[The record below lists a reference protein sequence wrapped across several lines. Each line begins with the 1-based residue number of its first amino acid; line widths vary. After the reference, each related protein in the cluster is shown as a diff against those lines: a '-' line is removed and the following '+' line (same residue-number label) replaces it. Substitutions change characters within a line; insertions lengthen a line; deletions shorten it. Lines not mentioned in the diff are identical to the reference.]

1 MKRFVFII
9 GGCLLVLSGCVK
21 DFDAETYNKQKN
33 EAKIVANANRI
44 FGDIDP
50 VQDWNSITT
59 GTISVTADAAL
70 NDIVKVQILT
80 ESPFLNNN
88 AKVLAEADAQ
98 QGQTVTL
105 NYQAPN
111 VYEKLV
117 AACVDNKG
125 RYYIQVFNIGEQS
138 VSFQQA
144 SGSRSMRAAS
154 SEAPSFTSLKLRA
167 PRWTFNALRA
177 QQGAT
182 CTIGDNTYTY
192 TYTEWANSNWNDQ
205 IWEVADGQTFDGG
218 WQLDSEKNK
227 GHIFRNIDGFAPG
240 EEENVETILN
250 SIFYKY
256 ANDAYST
263 SGKKNN
269 ARTIR
274 ESKNVILNNNYVYAD
289 GTNPVTLIPI
299 RGYNTEFKY
308 DNIFY
313 YYYKESEIPSG
324 MSEVDFIKSL
334 PKFKAIQVERV
345 QTTPES
351 TAGTIYRRQEFLL
364 PFYKGTPV
372 EGVNEAS
379 AIIPR
384 GYKIG
389 FLCMKHALNNYN
401 YNVKNHGC
409 VYGDGRLNYEVNHIK
424 GHFLTAMDKTIGGGT
439 KEGMQFT
446 DPRIAM
452 FKANN
457 KIYMSFE
464 EGADCSFSDLVLEV
478 GGGVEELEDEEPEI
492 EAEAYTMCFED
503 RPAVADYDL
512 NDVVLRCIR
521 IDNTTLELSLIATGA
536 NDNVYIHGATGWEWN
551 DQEAHAIFGVITKEG
566 GNRFVNTENGSDPID
581 VKSSYV
587 TINEG
592 VTIPQYLKNIYIENR
607 TTGKEIHVSK
617 QGEPPYAIIVPQDFQ
632 YPMEHTCITEAYAKF
647 LEWAQN
653 ANKDKNWYVFEEA
666 DKIFP
671 SLFKKE

>member
-1 MKRFVFII
+1 MKQIALFTGV
-9 GGCLLVLSGCVK
+9 GLLVLTSCVK
-21 DFDAETYNKQKN
+21 DFDAESYARQKEEAQIN
-33 EAKIVANANRI
+33 ENAKLI

-50 VQDWNSITT
+50 AQNWNSITN
-59 GTISVTADAAL
+59 GTVTVQADAAL
-70 NDIVKVQILT
+70 SNIVKVQILT

-111 VYEKLV
+111 AYEKLV

-125 RYYIQVFNIGEQS
+125 HYYIQVFNIGEQS

-167 PRWTFNALRA
+167 PRWTFNALRT

-182 CTIGDNTYTY
+182 CTIGGN

-218 WQLDSEKNK
+218 WTMDSDKNK
-227 GHIFRNIDGFAPG
+227 GHIYRPIDGFAPG

-263 SGKKNN
+263 NGKKNN

-401 YNVKNHGC
+401 YDVNNHGC

-457 KIYMSFE
+457 KIYMTFE

-478 GGGVEELEDEEPEI
+478 GGGVEELEDEEPEV

-521 IDNTTLELSLIATGA
+521 VDKTTLSLTLVATGA
-536 NDNVYIHGATGWEWN
+536 NDDVYIHGATGWELN
-551 DQEAHAIFGVITKEG
+551 DQEVHEIFHATTRDGS
-566 GNRFVNTENGSDPID
+566 GNRFVNTEVGGTRREVQSR
-581 VKSSYV
+581 YV
-587 TINEG
+587 TVAEG
-592 VTIPQYLKNIYIENR
+592 ITIPEYLKNIYIENKSTQKTIR
-607 TTGKEIHVSK
+607 VPE
-617 QGEPPYAIIVPQDFQ
+617 QGEPPYAIIVPQDFK
-632 YPMEHTCITEAYAKF
+632 YPMEHTSITKAYGDF
-647 LEWAQN
+647 LKWAQD
-653 ANKDKNWYVFEEA
+653 ANQSKDWYVFEDA

-671 SLFKKE
+671 TLFNQW

>member
-1 MKRFVFII
+1 MKQIALFTGV
-9 GGCLLVLSGCVK
+9 GLLVLTSCVK
-21 DFDAETYNKQKN
+21 DFDAESYARQKE
-33 EAKIVANANRI
+33 EAKINENAKLI

-50 VQDWNSITT
+50 AQNWNSISN
-59 GTISVTADAAL
+59 GTVTVQADAAL
-70 NDIVKVQILT
+70 SNIVKVQILT

-111 VYEKLV
+111 AYEKLV

-125 RYYIQVFNIGEQS
+125 HYYIQVFNIGEQS

-167 PRWTFNALRA
+167 PRWTFNALRT

-182 CTIGDNTYTY
+182 CTIGGN

-218 WQLDSEKNK
+218 WTMDSDKNK
-227 GHIFRNIDGFAPG
+227 GHIYRPIDGFAPG
-240 EEENVETILN
+240 EEENIQTILN

-256 ANDAYST
+256 ASDEYSVN
-263 SGKKNN
+263 GKKNN

-274 ESKNVILNNNYVYAD
+274 NSTYVTQNNNFVYTD

-299 RGYNTEFKY
+299 QGYNTEFKY

-313 YYYKESEIPSG
+313 YYYKESEIPAG
-324 MSEVDFIKSL
+324 MSEADYIKSL

-351 TAGTIYRRQEFLL
+351 NAGTLYRRQEFLL
-364 PFYKGTPV
+364 TYYKGAPV

-379 AIIPR
+379 AIFPK

-389 FLCMKHALNNYN
+389 FLCMKHALNNFN
-401 YNVKNHGC
+401 FNANNHGC
-409 VYGDGRLNYEVNHIK
+409 TYGNGQLNKEVNHIK
-424 GHFLTAMDKTIGGGT
+424 GHFLTSIDKELGGGT
-439 KEGMQFT
+439 KDGMQFD
-446 DPRIAM
+446 DPRIAT
-452 FKANN
+452 FTANG
-457 KIYMSFE
+457 KTYLCFE
-464 EGADCSFSDLVLEV
+464 EGADCNFSDLVLEI
-478 GGGVEELEDEEPEI
+478 GGGVDQLEEEPEV

-512 NDVVLRCIR
+512 NDVVLRCTR
-521 IDNTTLELSLIATGA
+521 VNKTKLSLTLVATGA
-536 NDNVYIHGATGWEWN
+536 NDDVYIHGATGWELN
-551 DQEAHAIFGVITKEG
+551 DQEVHEIFRATTRDGS
-566 GNRFVNTENGSDPID
+566 GNRFVNTEIGGTHREVQSR
-581 VKSSYV
+581 YV
-587 TINEG
+587 TVAEG
-592 VTIPQYLKNIYIENR
+592 VTIPEYLKNIYIENKSTQKTIR
-607 TTGKEIHVSK
+607 VPE
-617 QGEPPYAIIVPQDFQ
+617 QGEPPYAIIVPQDFK
-632 YPMEHTCITEAYAKF
+632 YPMEHTSITKAYGNF
-647 LEWAQN
+647 LKWAQD
-653 ANKDKNWYVFEEA
+653 ANQSKDWYVFEDA

-671 SLFKKE
+671 TLFNHW